1 VSTYEDKKWY
11 RPDGGEAICLRRWPF
26 RSFPVI
32 RRHRRPRQVRSNS
45 QPVTSCIRLVG
56 SMAVSRFVF
65 EIVTTSFFTTSE
77 TIIVAALSAVYT
89 TSSTGFLL
97 RSMVATV
104 VKRTVLSWYRVR
116 DRRTDNSF
124 ASFSL
129 CWQLVYKGGDSCL
142 LTQHV
147 YAVAYTGRRKLRW
160 ECPTCDCGD
169 YKHKKYT
176 ESKTSFFYCVRHRC
190 TNASQSALFNVT
202 IETIQPERNRKTP
215 PHQPT

>member
-1 VSTYEDKKWY
+1 MT
-11 RPDGGEAICLRRWPF
+11 
-26 RSFPVI
+26 
-32 RRHRRPRQVRSNS
+32 
-45 QPVTSCIRLVG
+45 
-56 SMAVSRFVF
+56 VSRFVF

-77 TIIVAALSAVYT
+77 TIILAALSAVYT

-215 PHQPT
+215 PSTNVTHISLLHRNTQMLGKQWCSCGWGVGFIRFNKPPGHLPRLS